1 MPSVEEIDRRL
12 KEQERIHSRGG
23 PCDEQTQCVWK
34 AFERLAE
41 RLTAIEVKMYVLFSV
56 IGVIGPLLAQ
66 YIGKK
71 IL

>member
-1 MPSVEEIDRRL
+1 MPTIDEVDRRL
-12 KEQERIHSRGG
+12 REQERIHNKGG
-23 PCDEQTQCVWK
+23 PCEEQSCRTWNAIEK
-34 AFERLAE
+34 LAE
-41 RLTAIEVKMYVLFSV
+41 RLTAIEVKMYVLFSI